1 VRGAEEVK
9 LLAVAGVLAA
19 HACGRAVS
27 ADQLLGP
34 GGADVGVEEV
44 GGIGEAADRAL
55 DLGAE
60 VVVDEAVVA
69 GAEGEGVILCSSREG
84 GHLRRDG
91 DGYELAEGELGTAR
105 DGGGL
110 ELSGREQSR
119 RRPYIH
125 GMALEQRRFGFRA
138 SDLSH

>member
-9 LLAVAGVLAA
+9 LLAVAGVSAA

-44 GGIGEAADRAL
+44 SGVGESADRAL
-55 DLGAE
+55 DLGTE
-60 VVVDEAVVA
+60 VAIDEAGVA
-69 GAEGEGVILCSSREG
+69 GAEGEGVVLCSSREG

-91 DGYELAEGELGTAR
+91 
-105 DGGGL
+105 GGL
-110 ELSGREQSR
+110 ELSERELGTA
-119 RRPYIH
+119 ICGEMH
-125 GMALEQRRFGFRA
+125 
-138 SDLSH
+138 